1 MSLPERI
8 GRCMFEAFAHL
19 AYHALPG
26 VRATVAANQARV
38 VGLEVDDERVRV
50 STIEAFELYA
60 RYWFDTFR
68 IRVLPPDEVN
78 RRTQMIEIEHIDQAL
93 EAGSG
98 CICVLPHMGN
108 WDLAG
113 HHLAINGYRIASVAE
128 ELKPR
133 RLFELFLAHREQLGV
148 RIVPLSEGTHVGT
161 QLAGLLKDNW
171 VVALVADR
179 DLSGRGIEVEMF
191 GAPRRVPAGPALLS
205 LSTGAPLL
213 VCPTYTT
220 PHGWIVRIGR
230 PIQIERSGTIRTD
243 VTTLTRAMAA
253 EFERAISARP
263 ADWHMFQPA
272 WTP

>member
-8 GRCMFEAFAHL
+8 GLRVFDAVAHL

-38 VGLEVDDERVRV
+38 VGLEAGDDRVRAATV
-50 STIEAFELYA
+50 EAFELYA

-68 IRVLPPDEVN
+68 LRVLPPDEVS
-78 RRTQMIEIEHIDQAL
+78 RRTQMIEVEHIDRAL
-93 EAGSG
+93 EGGSG

-108 WDLAG
+108 WDVAG
-113 HHLAINGYRIASVAE
+113 RHMAINGYRIASVAE

-133 RLFELFLAHREQLGV
+133 RLSELFLAHREQLGM
-148 RIVPLSEGTHVGT
+148 RIVPLSKGAHVGT

-179 DLSGRGIEVEMF
+179 DLNGRGIEAEMF

-220 PHGWIVRIGR
+220 PNGWIVRIGK
-230 PIQIERSGTIRTD
+230 PIEIERSGTIRTD
-243 VTTLTRAMAA
+243 VATLTRAMAA

-263 ADWHMFQPA
+263 PDWHMFQPA

>member
-8 GRCMFEAFAHL
+8 GLRVFDAFAHV

-26 VRATVAANQARV
+26 LRATVAANQARV
-38 VGLEVDDERVRV
+38 VGLEAGDDRVRAATV
-50 STIEAFELYA
+50 EAFELYA
-60 RYWFDTFR
+60 RYWFDTFH
-68 IRVLPPDEVN
+68 IRVLSPEEVN
-78 RRTQMIEIEHIDQAL
+78 RRTQMIEIEHIDRAL
-93 EAGSG
+93 EGGSG

-113 HHLAINGYRIASVAE
+113 HHMAINGYRIASVAE

-133 RLFELFLAHREQLGV
+133 RLSELFLAHREQLGM
-148 RIVPLSEGTHVGT
+148 RLVPLSKGAHVGT

-171 VVALVADR
+171 LVALVADR
-179 DLSGRGIEVEMF
+179 DLNGRGIETEMF
-191 GAPRRVPAGPALLS
+191 GAPRRIPAGPALLS

-220 PHGWIVRIGR
+220 PNGWIVRIGK
-230 PIQIERSGTIRTD
+230 PVEIERSGTIKTD
-243 VTTLTRAMAA
+243 VATLTRAMAA

>member
-8 GRCMFEAFAHL
+8 GLRVFDAFAHV

-38 VGLEVDDERVRV
+38 VGLEAEDDRVRAATV
-50 STIEAFELYA
+50 EAFELYA

-68 IRVLPPDEVN
+68 IRVLAPDEVN
-78 RRTQMIEIEHIDQAL
+78 RRTQMIEVEHIDRAL
-93 EAGSG
+93 EVGSG

-133 RLFELFLAHREQLGV
+133 RLTELFLAHREQLGM
-148 RIVPLSEGTHVGT
+148 RIVPLTKGAHVGT
-161 QLAGLLKDNW
+161 QLARLLKDNW

-179 DLSGRGIEVEMF
+179 DLNGRGIEAEMF
-191 GAPRRVPAGPALLS
+191 GAPRQIPAGPALLA

-213 VCPTYTT
+213 VCPVYTT
-220 PHGWIVRIGR
+220 PHGWIVRIGK
-230 PIQIERSGTIRTD
+230 PIEIERSGTIRTD
-243 VTTLTRAMAA
+243 VATLTRAMAA

>member
-1 MSLPERI
+1 MSLSERI
-8 GRCMFEAFAHL
+8 GLRVFDAFAHA

-26 VRATVAANQARV
+26 LRATVAANQARV
-38 VGLEVDDERVRV
+38 VGLEPGDDRVRAATV
-50 STIEAFELYA
+50 EAFELYA

-78 RRTQMIEIEHIDQAL
+78 RRTQMIEIEHIDHAL
-93 EAGSG
+93 EAGNG

-108 WDLAG
+108 WDVAG
-113 HHLAINGYRIASVAE
+113 HHMAINGYRIASVAE

-133 RLFELFLAHREQLGV
+133 RLFELFLAHREQLGM
-148 RIVPLSEGTHVGT
+148 RIVPLSKGANVGT

-171 VVALVADR
+171 LVALVADR
-179 DLSGRGIEVEMF
+179 DLNGRGIEAEMF
-191 GAPRRVPAGPALLS
+191 GAPRRIPAGPALLS

-220 PHGWIVRIGR
+220 PDGWIVRIGR
-230 PIQIERSGTIRTD
+230 PVEIERSGTIRTD
-243 VTTLTRAMAA
+243 VATLTRAMAA